1 MDETE
6 KRGIAE
12 ALILASVEP
21 LPVARLAK
29 LIPRCTP
36 SNAKALVDSL
46 NADYVA
52 QQRAFEICEVAGGYQ
67 MRTNPEY
74 KTYLAQLQKT
84 RPLRLSNAALE
95 TLSIVA
101 YRQPVTRGEVEH
113 VRGVDAGPVMRSL
126 LERNLVKIAG
136 HREVPGRPMLYA
148 TTKRFLEVFGLSD
161 LEDLP
166 TLRELEELQP
176 IESVAAEGDDAQH
189 LFEESEDLMSDS
201 SDADDS
207 NAVQQVS
214 DADVALEHLEIGGKP
229 N

>member
-1 MDETE
+1 MEETE

-21 LPVARLAK
+21 IPVARLAK

-36 SNAKALVDSL
+36 TKAKALVDSL

-148 TTKRFLEVFGLSD
+148 TTKRFLEVFGLSH

-176 IESVAAEGDDAQH
+176 TDSVAADGEGEGAQSEGEIGDPAQ
-189 LFEESEDLMSDS
+189 EEGSPG
-201 SDADDS
+201 A
-207 NAVQQVS
+207 QQV
-214 DADVALEHLEIGGKP
+214 ADPDVSLEDLEIGGKP